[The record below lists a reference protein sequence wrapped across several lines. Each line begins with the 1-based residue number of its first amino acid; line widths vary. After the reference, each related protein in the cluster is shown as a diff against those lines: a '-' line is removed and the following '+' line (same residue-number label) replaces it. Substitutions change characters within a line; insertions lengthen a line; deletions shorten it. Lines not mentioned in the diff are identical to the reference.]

1 MSTWKEWEQL
11 SRLRL
16 NEKFQASE
24 TQGLL
29 RILKE
34 DFTIKG
40 PDLPDPEILRLN
52 DAVDR
57 LLLNEP
63 VQYITGKAFFYDIF
77 LYVNPSVLIPRPE
90 TEELVELVLKSS
102 ERGKALRILDIG
114 TGSGCIPIV
123 IKRKWPEAQVV
134 ACDVSREALETAR
147 KNAELHKVNIRF
159 LPCNFLDEQ
168 ERRRI
173 LSQKWDI
180 IISNPP
186 YIPVQEKSKM
196 GLNVIAYEPHLA
208 LFTSD
213 NEGLTFYKAIA
224 EYAVN
229 HLEANGSVYLEMNEF
244 HADKIQEIFHSKGMN
259 SEILIDLSGKP
270 RMLHAVKVDM
280 VQAAL
285 DG

>member
-1 MSTWKEWEQL
+1 MMNTWQDWEQKN
-11 SRLRL
+11 RTTL
-16 NEKFQASE
+16 NEKFQDAESK
-24 TQGLL
+24 GLL

-34 DFTIKG
+34 DFNIKG
-40 PDLPDPEILRLN
+40 PDLS
-52 DAVDR
+52 DAEVKQLDNAIGR

-63 VQYITGKAFFYDIF
+63 VQYITGKTFFYDIF

-90 TEELVELVLKSS
+90 TEELVELVLSS
-102 ERGKALRILDIG
+102 PKRRNAVRILDIG

-123 IKRKWPEAQVV
+123 IKRKWPEAHVV

-147 KNAELHKVNIRF
+147 KNAALHKVDIQF

-186 YIPVQEKSKM
+186 YIPLKEKSKM
-196 GLNVIAYEPHLA
+196 GLNVIAYEPHMA
-208 LFTSD
+208 LFTTD
-213 NEGLTFYKAIA
+213 NEGLTFYKAIS

-229 HLEANGSVYLEMNEF
+229 HLEDEGSIYLEMNEF
-244 HADKIQEIFHSKGMN
+244 HADNIQELFSSKGM
-259 SEILIDLSGKP
+259 SSRILNDLSGKP
-270 RMLHAVKVDM
+270 RMLHVEK
-280 VQAAL
+280 L
-285 DG
+285 

>member
-1 MSTWKEWEQL
+1 MNTWQEWEQVNKV
-11 SRLRL
+11 RL
-16 NEKFQASE
+16 NEKFQTSE
-24 TQGLL
+24 SQGLI

-40 PDLPDPEILRLN
+40 PDLSESEFLRLN

-77 LYVNPSVLIPRPE
+77 LHVNPSVLIPRPE
-90 TEELVELVLKSS
+90 TEELVELVLNSPH
-102 ERGKALRILDIG
+102 RGKPLRILDIG
-114 TGSGCIPIV
+114 TGSACIPIV

-134 ACDVSREALETAR
+134 ACDVSKEALETAR
-147 KNAELHKVNIRF
+147 KNADLHRVDIQF

-168 ERRRI
+168 DRRRI

-186 YIPVQEKSKM
+186 YIPLQEKSKM

-229 HLEANGSVYLEMNEF
+229 HLEATGSIYLEMNEF
-244 HADKIQEIFHSKGMN
+244 HANKIQEIYEAKGMK
-259 SEILIDLSGKP
+259 SEIISDLSDKP
-270 RMLHAVKVDM
+270 RMLHVKK
-280 VQAAL
+280 L
-285 DG
+285 EGL

>member
-1 MSTWKEWEQL
+1 MNTWQEWEQENKV
-11 SRLRL
+11 RL
-16 NEKFQASE
+16 NEKFQSPE
-24 TQGLL
+24 SQGLI

-40 PDLPDPEILRLN
+40 PDLKESELLRLN
-52 DAVDR
+52 DAVNR

-90 TEELVELVLKSS
+90 TEELVELVLNTPQ
-102 ERGKALRILDIG
+102 RGKPVRILDIG

-123 IKRKWPEAQVV
+123 IKRKWPEAHVV
-134 ACDVSREALETAR
+134 ACDVSKEALKTAK
-147 KNAELHKVNIRF
+147 KNAELHRVDIQF

-168 ERRRI
+168 DRRRI

-186 YIPVQEKSKM
+186 YIPIHEKSKM

-208 LFTSD
+208 LFTTD

-224 EYAVN
+224 DYAVN
-229 HLEANGSVYLEMNEF
+229 HLETNGSIYLEMNEF
-244 HADKIQEIFHSKGMN
+244 HAEKICEIFQSKGMLSVIHN
-259 SEILIDLSGKP
+259 DLSGKP
-270 RMLHAVKVDM
+270 RMLEVKDIGVS
-280 VQAAL
+280 
-285 DG
+285 

>member
-1 MSTWKEWEQL
+1 MNKV
-11 SRLRL
+11 RL
-16 NEKFQASE
+16 NEKFQTSE
-24 TQGLL
+24 SQGLI

-40 PDLPDPEILRLN
+40 PDLSESEFLRLN

-77 LYVNPSVLIPRPE
+77 LHVNPSVLIPRPE
-90 TEELVELVLKSS
+90 TEELVELVLNSPH
-102 ERGKALRILDIG
+102 RGKPLRILDIG
-114 TGSGCIPIV
+114 TGSACIPIV

-134 ACDVSREALETAR
+134 ACDVSKEALETAR
-147 KNAELHKVNIRF
+147 KNADLHRVDIQF

-168 ERRRI
+168 DRRRI

-186 YIPVQEKSKM
+186 YIPLQEKSKM

-229 HLEANGSVYLEMNEF
+229 HLEATGSIYLEMNEF
-244 HADKIQEIFHSKGMN
+244 HADKIQELFSSKGMN
-259 SEILIDLSGKP
+259 SNILNDLSGKP
-270 RMLHAVKVDM
+270 RILHVEKP
-280 VQAAL
+280 
-285 DG
+285 